1 MAKLKNVEKKIW
13 EIEGFDVR
21 FTHKGKDVRG
31 DKKGIPQWE
40 GKNHSRNDMTVKRW
54 KEKFKQQYPGY
65 DVDVL
70 DGNGDI
76 VKGGMKLYKL
86 RDTYSEDDQ

>member
-31 DKKGIPQWE
+31 EKESLNGKGRITLV
-40 GKNHSRNDMTVKRW
+40 M
-54 KEKFKQQYPGY
+54 
-65 DVDVL
+65 
-70 DGNGDI
+70 I
-76 VKGGMKLYKL
+76 
-86 RDTYSEDDQ
+86 

>member
-31 DKKGIPQWE
+31 DKKE
-40 GKNHSRNDMTVKRW
+40 SLNGKGRITLVM
-54 KEKFKQQYPGY
+54 
-65 DVDVL
+65 
-70 DGNGDI
+70 I
-76 VKGGMKLYKL
+76 
-86 RDTYSEDDQ
+86 